1 MTERR
6 EPSEQP
12 AESVFEA
19 PQATSAPE
27 TTGGAG
33 DSEEVSRP
41 GELRTPA
48 ADKREDVRAKL
59 ASRFSYLFMFVVV
72 ALLASAVYGG
82 EQWARVQEYSQ
93 IIVGAVTGV
102 VRAIIGFYFGSQR

>member
-6 EPSEQP
+6 EPNEQST
-12 AESVFEA
+12 ESVSEA
-19 PQATSAPE
+19 PQTTRTPE
-27 TTGGAG
+27 TSGGTSG
-33 DSEEVSRP
+33 PEEVSEP

-48 ADKREDVRAKL
+48 TDKREDVRAKL
-59 ASRFSYLFMFVVV
+59 ASRFSWLFIFVAA
-72 ALLASAVYGG
+72 ALLVSAVFGG

-102 VRAIIGFYFGSQR
+102 VGTIIGFYFGSQR